1 MSTERIRPEE
11 RDRGMTLFETMLT
24 LAVMSI
30 VMTMVASTLI
40 SVQRATNQLEA
51 SSSAIDE
58 ARLLSA
64 SLDRELR
71 SADCISSPGENAYST
86 TLTFRTTINRQA
98 PVMLTYQ
105 VDYGVGTDNGTVTR
119 QEGAGAPR
127 PVVTVVGPQPAG
139 PIAGPFNQV
148 STPGPSLRTVVVN
161 IPIRSSNGGVFQLV
175 TTVAGRNS
183 WRACT

>member
-1 MSTERIRPEE
+1 MRARQIHSER
-11 RDRGMTLFETMLT
+11 RDSGMTLFETMIS

-30 VMTMVASTLI
+30 AMTIVASTLI
-40 SVQRATNQLEA
+40 LVQRATTQMEA

-71 SADCISSPGENAYST
+71 SADCISSPGDNAYST

-105 VDYGVGTDNGTVTR
+105 LDYGEGTENGTVTR
-119 QEGAGAPR
+119 QEGAGTPR
-127 PVVTVVGPQPAG
+127 PVVTVVGPQPTG
-139 PIAGPFNQV
+139 PIAGPFKQV
-148 STPGPSLRTVVVN
+148 STPGPSLRTLVVN
-161 IPIRSSNGGVFQLV
+161 IPIRSSSGGVFQLV

-183 WRACT
+183 WRPCT

>member
-1 MSTERIRPEE
+1 MRAVQIRRER
-11 RDRGMTLFETMLT
+11 RDCGMTLLETMLT

-30 VMTMVASTLI
+30 VMSMVAMTLI
-40 SVQRATNQLEA
+40 SVQRATNQLQA

-71 SADCISSPGENAYST
+71 SADCISSPGDNAYSA

-105 VDYGVGTDNGTVTR
+105 LEYGQGTENGTVTR
-119 QEGAGAPR
+119 QEGVGTPR

-139 PIAGPFNQV
+139 PIAGPFKQV
-148 STPGPSLRTVVVN
+148 STPGPSLRTLVVN
-161 IPIRSSNGGVFQLV
+161 IPIRSTNGGVFQLV

-183 WRACT
+183 WRPCT

>member
-1 MSTERIRPEE
+1 MSEMRITHER
-11 RDRGMTLFETMLT
+11 RDRGLTLLELMIS

-30 VMTMVASTLI
+30 AMMIVAMTLI
-40 SVQRATNQLEA
+40 SVQRATNQIQA

-64 SLDRELR
+64 GFDRELR
-71 SADCISSPGENAYST
+71 SADCISSPEDNTFST

-105 VDYGVGTDNGTVTR
+105 VDYGDGSHNGTVTR
-119 QEGAGAPR
+119 QEGEGTPR
-127 PVVTVVGPQPAG
+127 IVISVVGPQPAG
-139 PIAGPFNQV
+139 PISGPFNQL
-148 STPGPSLRTVVVN
+148 STPGPSLRTLVVN
-161 IPIRSSNGGVFQLV
+161 IPIRSGNGGVFPLI

-183 WRACT
+183 WRPCT